1 MWRLSHWMLRAI
13 SGVFFWFAQRMAPAG
28 KVATGIAI
36 IAAALGVD
44 TRQTMAFQIF
54 AVTAAALVIA
64 LVAAKSMRP
73 RFEIERNAPRLV
85 TAGQEFSY
93 RVWVRNAGAKTAQGL
108 SFFEQIAD
116 PRPSLA
122 LFRASLRFPTYRGWW
137 RLVMQAQPVL
147 LEDATVPPLR
157 PGERV
162 MVEVRGHARRRGTFE
177 LTGATVAQAE
187 PLGMV
192 RALARLPVAGSMVV
206 LPRRYA
212 LDPLA
217 FAGARRYQ
225 QGGVTLAN
233 SVGDSEEFVG
243 LREYRPGDP
252 LQRIHWKS
260 FARLGEPVVR
270 EFQDEFFER
279 HALVL
284 DTFAGAQQAE
294 AFEEAVS
301 VAASFACTLDT
312 QESLLDLLFVGS
324 EAYSFTAGRG
334 QLQVGTLVE
343 ILAGVRA
350 STDKSFSVL
359 AQTLLAKRGALSGC
373 MLILLDCDA
382 PRMDLVRHLQ
392 ASGVALRVLL
402 IAAREPAQ
410 LPVGWTLLTPGRIQ
424 EGLAAL

>member
-1 MWRLSHWMLRAI
+1 MWRLSYWMLRAI
-13 SGVFFWFAQRMAPAG
+13 SGVFFWFARRMAPAG

-44 TRQTMAFQIF
+44 TSQTMAYQVF
-54 AVTAAALVIA
+54 ALAAAALAVA
-64 LVAAKSMRP
+64 LLAARAMRP
-73 RFEIERNAPRLV
+73 RFEIERAAPRLV

-93 RVWVRNAGAKTAQGL
+93 RVWVRNAGARVADGL
-108 SFFEQIAD
+108 SFFERIAD
-116 PRPSLA
+116 PRPSFA
-122 LFRASLRFPTYRGWW
+122 LFRSSLRFPTYRGWW
-137 RLVMQAQPVL
+137 RLVNQAQPVFL
-147 LEDATVPPLR
+147 DDAQVPRLR

-162 MVEVRGHARRRGTFE
+162 MVEVRGRARRRGTLE

-192 RALARLPVAGSMVV
+192 RALAQVAVTGSMVV
-206 LPRRYA
+206 LPKRYQ
-212 LDPLA
+212 LNPLSLS
-217 FAGARRYQ
+217 GARRYQ
-225 QGGVTLAN
+225 HGGVTLAN

-284 DTFAGAQQAE
+284 DTFAGARQAE

-312 QESLLDLLFVGS
+312 QESLLDLLFVGAQ
-324 EAYSFTAGRG
+324 AYSFTAGRG
-334 QLQVGTLVE
+334 QLQAGTLVE

-350 STDKSFSVL
+350 CTDKPFSVL
-359 AQTLLAKRGALSGC
+359 AQTLLAGRGALSGC
-373 MLILLDCDA
+373 IMILLDCDA
-382 PRMDLVRHLQ
+382 ERVELARRLQ

-402 IAAREPAQ
+402 VSDEEPAQ
-410 LPVGWTLLTPGRIQ
+410 LPPGWLLLKPGRIQ